1 MLPTNVVKNKTKQ
14 NKSTSNSVS
23 LYVYNPCP
31 YLKPFHSIIGVLS
44 WDRYILTQYFHK
56 PDISSYKAGL
66 VRKPPTLR
74 HQLMCLKTFY
84 SKFVSTFH
92 KLLIFSPP
100 LHWRCIQCNQEETKS
115 VCVYKSVYNNTVYG
129 HWWMDRQQGPQNEPA
144 TPVYHHIYLTKNV
157 SFRMSLRRP
166 LQRVWA
172 WGWCLPGNHSWK
184 TKTKLIMLLTY

>member
-1 MLPTNVVKNKTKQ
+1 MELCNPVNMNYVFFTFTEFNLISASNQCCKKQ

-92 KLLIFSPP
+92 KLLIFFPP

-115 VCVYKSVYNNTVYG
+115 VCVYINLFTTTLF
-129 HWWMDRQQGPQNEPA
+129 MA
-144 TPVYHHIYLTKNV
+144 TDGWIDNKDHKT
-157 SFRMSLRRP
+157 SL
-166 LQRVWA
+166 Q
-172 WGWCLPGNHSWK
+172 
-184 TKTKLIMLLTY
+184 LLFIITFI